1 MELKKESP
9 LNNNDTTLFLRNK
22 IRRIIMYTSSSSSA
36 SSSARPSFSPPLSPR
51 AQTYAAP
58 VTKKGVS
65 TIKQMPQDVQEKIQ
79 LQCLSTDE
87 LKSLKEAVNV
97 KDLFDDCFFG
107 SDSDR
112 KLAQSSLLHLCKG
125 DYLF

>member
-1 MELKKESP
+1 MELKKEST

-22 IRRIIMYTSSSSSA
+22 ISRIIVYTSSSA
-36 SSSARPSFSPPLSPR
+36 SSSFSPPLSPR